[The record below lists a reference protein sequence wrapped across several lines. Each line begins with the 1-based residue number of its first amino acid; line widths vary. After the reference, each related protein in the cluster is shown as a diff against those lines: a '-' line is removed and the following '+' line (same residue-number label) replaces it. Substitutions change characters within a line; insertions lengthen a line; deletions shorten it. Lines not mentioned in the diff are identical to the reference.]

1 VNLDQLIAQLK
12 RLAST
17 LTIGQI
23 LTLVGVLFAV
33 VGLVVGSAY
42 WVNTPSYTLL
52 YSDLD
57 AESASAVVTQ
67 LKNAKVPYV
76 LDENG
81 RSVRVASDRIDE
93 LRLDMASQGLPA
105 TGRVGF
111 EIFDRT
117 AFGTT
122 EFLEHVNYRRGLEG
136 ELARTISTISEV
148 SSARVHIA
156 LAKDSLFTGDAQP
169 AKASVVLKLRNN
181 RPLAASTIAGIA
193 GLVAGS
199 VESLRPEAVVIV
211 DTFGRPLS
219 RTDMDREEIDSGV
232 HIDDQRRVEQD
243 LTTKVIALLEPVV
256 GPGHVRVNVS
266 ARLSSNSEEQ
276 TEERWDP
283 TTVLRSRQSMT
294 DVGSQASSQGIAGAR
309 ANAPPNASTT
319 PPAPTPTT
327 APPQVGKSSETA
339 NYEVSKLTR
348 HTIAPSGQLARLSV
362 AVILDDERTVTKDT
376 EGKVQTTSKPREATD
391 IERIKG
397 LVSAAV
403 GLDAARGDQLT
414 VENIAFE
421 EPPVEEDVP
430 APSGW
435 RQYTPQLTPELGMQA
450 LRTVGVIA
458 LALVAIFVVL
468 RPMARAALGNPL
480 PKAAKAVAGVAAAPA
495 PASFAQPG
503 GRTVADLEGDI
514 EAELDANEIPKTGA
528 LRLPALT
535 KRISKKAD
543 EHPEAVAKLVR
554 SWLTEQQS

>member
-1 VNLDQLIAQLK
+1 VNLDQLFSQLK
-12 RLAST
+12 RLATT
-17 LTIGQI
+17 LSGGQI
-23 LTLVGVLFAV
+23 ATLVAVLLAV

-42 WVNTPSYTLL
+42 YVNTPSYTLL

-57 AESASAVVTQ
+57 AESASAVVSQ
-67 LKNAKVPYV
+67 LKSAKIQYL
-76 LDENG
+76 LDDNG
-81 RSVRVASDRIDE
+81 RSVRVASDKVDE
-93 LRLDMASQGLPA
+93 LRLDMASQGMPA

-136 ELARTISTISEV
+136 ELARTIATISEV

-181 RPLAASTIAGIA
+181 KPLAPSAIAGIA

-219 RTDMDREEIDSGV
+219 KTDPDHHDGDNGV
-232 HIDDQRRVEQD
+232 AIDDQRRVEQD
-243 LTTKVIALLEPVV
+243 LTTKVVALLEPVV

-266 ARLSSNSEEQ
+266 ARLSGNSEEQ

-283 TTVLRSRQSMT
+283 TTVLRSRQST
-294 DVGSQASSQGIAGAR
+294 SDVGTQTTPQGVAGAR

-319 PPAPTPTT
+319 PPTPAPAMST
-327 APPQVGKSSETA
+327 AQAGRNSETA

-348 HTIAPSGQLARLSV
+348 HTVAPSGQLARLSV
-362 AVILDDERTVTKDT
+362 AVILDDERTVTKDA
-376 EGKVQTTSKPREATD
+376 EGKVQSTSKPREATD

-403 GLDAARGDQLT
+403 GLDTARGDQLT

-421 EPPVEEDVP
+421 EPPVEEETP

-435 RQYTPQLTPELGMQA
+435 QQYAPKLTPELGMQA
-450 LRTVGVIA
+450 LRIVGTVV
-458 LALVAIFVVL
+458 LALVAIFMVL
-468 RPMARAALGNPL
+468 RPMM
-480 PKAAKAVAGVAAAPA
+480 KAAFAAPGGRAVAAVAAAPA
-495 PASFAQPG
+495 AAVAAVSQG
-503 GRTVADLEGDI
+503 GSRTVADLEGAI
-514 EAELDANEIPKTGA
+514 EAELDANEIPQSGA

-535 KRISKKAD
+535 KRVSKKAD

-554 SWLTEQQS
+554 SWLTEQQT

>member
-1 VNLDQLIAQLK
+1 MNFDQLFSQLK
-12 RLAST
+12 RLSST

-23 LTLVGVLFAV
+23 ATLAAVLVAV
-33 VGLVVGSAY
+33 IGLVVGSAY

-67 LKNAKVPYV
+67 LKNAKIPYV
-76 LDENG
+76 LDDNG
-81 RSVRVASDRIDE
+81 RSVRVASDKIDE

-136 ELARTISTISEV
+136 ELARTIATISEV

-181 RPLAASTIAGIA
+181 KPLAASTIAGIA

-219 RTDMDREEIDSGV
+219 RTDTDHQDTDSGV
-232 HIDDQRRVEQD
+232 AIDEQRRVEQD
-243 LTTKVIALLEPVV
+243 LTTKVVALLEPVV

-266 ARLSSNSEEQ
+266 ARLSINSEEQ

-283 TTVLRSRQSMT
+283 TTVLRSRQST
-294 DVGSQASSQGIAGAR
+294 SDVGSQTSPQGIAGAR

-319 PPAPTPTT
+319 PPTPAPAIST
-327 APPQVGKSSETA
+327 AAAGRNSETA

-362 AVILDDERTVTKDT
+362 AVILDDERTVTKDGD
-376 EGKVQTTSKPREATD
+376 GKVQATSKPREATD

-403 GLDAARGDQLT
+403 GLDTARGDQLT

-421 EPPVEEDVP
+421 ETPVEDVAP

-435 RQYTPQLTPELGMQA
+435 QQYAPKFTPELGMQA
-450 LRTVGVIA
+450 LRVVGV
-458 LALVAIFVVL
+458 LVLGLVAIFVVL
-468 RPMARAALGNPL
+468 RPMMKAAFSAPARAV
-480 PKAAKAVAGVAAAPA
+480 AAVAAAPA
-495 PASFAQPG
+495 PVAAAAITPS
-503 GRTVADLEGDI
+503 GRSVADLEGAI
-514 EAELDANEIPKTGA
+514 EAELDANEIPQSGA

-535 KRISKKAD
+535 KRISRKAD